1 MSVSGLLS
9 LLGGLALFLYGMQ
22 MMSSGLEAAAGS
34 RMKMILE
41 RLTANRFLGVLVGAA
56 ITAVIQSS
64 SATTVM
70 VVGFVNAGMMT
81 LNQAVWIIMG
91 ANIGTTVT
99 GLLIALDVGEL
110 APLFAF
116 VGVALVVFVKKPQLQ
131 HIGQILAGLGVLF
144 IGMDMMSSAMSPLRE
159 SEAFINLMSTFSNPL
174 LGILAGAGFTAVIQ
188 SSSASVG
195 ILQALANSGV
205 IGLPSAVFVL
215 FGQNIGT
222 CITAVLASIGTNR
235 NAKRATII
243 HLMFNVIGTV
253 IFTILFLVFPIAYV
267 IDGSLTLPGSLG
279 QTIAGL
285 MPASHAGQ
293 IALVH
298 TSFNIITTI
307 ILLPLGNYLAKAAVK
322 ILPERPEDKADQLH
336 LEYLTPIQISSKD
349 GGLGVSAIY
358 VDQMQHELRRMM
370 EMAKDN
376 VEASFRSVLNRDE
389 EELEQVEKTEEY
401 LDFLNKEI
409 SLHVSRLITY
419 ETNEKASAVV
429 SSFFT
434 ISGNIERI
442 GDHADNLAG
451 YTRMLNK
458 RNISFTGVAHDEI
471 SAMRDIC
478 LEGINDLLSLNA
490 GNVEWL
496 ADVSALEQ
504 RIDDMTSDYR
514 RNHLERMRDG
524 ECSDEACILYSEL
537 LTDFERIGD
546 HILNIAQEMAKVQEH
561 I

>member
-1 MSVSGLLS
+1 MQMSDFLG

-56 ITAVIQSS
+56 STAVIQSS

-116 VGVALVVFVKKPQLQ
+116 VGVALVVFVKKLQLQ